1 MREEKREGRSD
12 SILLTASISTLGSS
26 SMCHKSLLQH
36 ARLVKNLVSNC
47 FSRFQLWLPQPKPSN
62 SHLGELWD
70 SDGIITFGLSYSKLC
85 SCCWGLFPTSKHT
98 HHGSD
103 RDFLKQCHPP
113 HWHFTE
119 WGILQKE
126 TAARAL
132 PALEIQGVGYQH
144 LSYIF

>member
-62 SHLGELWD
+62 SRLGELWD
-70 SDGIITFGLSYSKLC
+70 SDGIITFGL
-85 SCCWGLFPTSKHT
+85 
-98 HHGSD
+98 
-103 RDFLKQCHPP
+103 
-113 HWHFTE
+113 
-119 WGILQKE
+119 
-126 TAARAL
+126 
-132 PALEIQGVGYQH
+132 
-144 LSYIF
+144 